1 MGRARRR
8 AVRRRAGS
16 GPRRDVRLPLYNP
29 QGAHRVTE
37 PRLPRPNPQVLFT
50 ELDDGTGVLL
60 HLDTKFY
67 FTLNPSAVIV
77 WKSLAEPTSGPS
89 AIAERITK
97 LFRVDHETAARD
109 VDNVLGEMLEDG
121 LVLPA

>member
-1 MGRARRR
+1 M
-8 AVRRRAGS
+8 
-16 GPRRDVRLPLYNP
+16 
-29 QGAHRVTE
+29 
-37 PRLPRPNPQVLFT
+37 
-50 ELDDGTGVLL
+50 

>member
-1 MGRARRR
+1 M
-8 AVRRRAGS
+8 
-16 GPRRDVRLPLYNP
+16 
-29 QGAHRVTE
+29 TE

-67 FTLNPSAVIV
+67 FTLNAAAVIV
-77 WKSLAEPTSGPS
+77 WKSLAEPIAEPGV
-89 AIAERITK
+89 IAERITS
-97 LFRVDHETAARD
+97 LFRVDRETAARD
-109 VDNVLGEMLEDG
+109 VDSVLREMLEDG

>member
-1 MGRARRR
+1 M
-8 AVRRRAGS
+8 
-16 GPRRDVRLPLYNP
+16 
-29 QGAHRVTE
+29 TE

-77 WKSLAEPTSGPS
+77 WKSLAEPAAGPS
-89 AIAERITK
+89 VIAERITK

-109 VDNVLGEMLEDG
+109 VDSVLGEMLEDG